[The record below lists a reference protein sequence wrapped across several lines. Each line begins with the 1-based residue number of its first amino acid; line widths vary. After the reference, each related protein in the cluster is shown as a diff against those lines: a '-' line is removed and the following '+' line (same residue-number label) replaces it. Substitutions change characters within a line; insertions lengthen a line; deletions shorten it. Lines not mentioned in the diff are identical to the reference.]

1 MDRNYIIL
9 SMNPGFDRWLFVES
23 PSPFERVIRAD
34 SALKIV
40 SGKGINVARVFNTL
54 GFGRY
59 ICANISGGRIGK
71 LIEEDLST
79 EGLRVESFPVREDS
93 RINFGL
99 MRTYDRSMQVFN
111 EPGPKIDAA
120 EVRGYISFVQSLIL
134 RFPSP
139 TFVISGS
146 APVGFSAE
154 DLLSLIAWA
163 SSHGIDVCAD
173 IGGAWLKR
181 AVENP
186 LHTLKINREE
196 FEHGFGIDGGDREAA
211 LRFKKRFNL
220 RNLIITDGSRG
231 CLAWDETDSGYEAR
245 IRETSGSTG
254 FTVGCGD
261 SFFAGYLAGIAK
273 GKSFPD
279 CLVLANACGIAN
291 TLHYGPAVFEP
302 ADVERS
308 ISLIDILSDRDKS

>member
-23 PSPFERVIRAD
+23 PSPFETVIRAD
-34 SALKIV
+34 SAIKLV

-71 LIEEDLST
+71 LIEEDCRA
-79 EGLRVESFPVREDS
+79 EGLRVESFNVREDN
-93 RINFGL
+93 RINFGV
-99 MRTYDRSMQVFN
+99 MRTYDRSIQVFN
-111 EPGPKIDAA
+111 EPGPKLDSG
-120 EVRGYISFVQSLIL
+120 EVKGYISFVQRIISRSAGPVL
-134 RFPSP
+134 
-139 TFVISGS
+139 VISGS

-196 FEHGFGIDGGDREAA
+196 FEHGFGIDGRDREAA

-220 RNLIITDGSRG
+220 RNLVITDGKRG
-231 CLAWDETDSGYEAR
+231 CRAWDETDSGYEAR
-245 IRETSGSTG
+245 IRETGGSTG

-279 CLVLANACGIAN
+279 CLALANACGIAN

-308 ISLIDILSDRDKS
+308 IPLIDIRIEGDKS